1 MIEAKGLTKHFGEQ
15 TVLREVDVRIDDGE
29 FVAIMGPS
37 GSGKSTL
44 LYLLSGID
52 TPDEGTVEL
61 LGHELGTM
69 SQRAL
74 ANLRL
79 QRLGFVFQQPRLL
92 STLSLLDNVMFPGM
106 VAGKRNRDEV
116 LARARTLL
124 AGADVAQLE
133 DRDVTQASGGQ
144 LQRVAICRAL
154 IGEPDVLFC
163 DEPTGALNSAN
174 AMRVMQLI
182 AREAKAGTTVVMVTH
197 DAAVAA
203 FADRVLMLADGAIVG
218 DRRLTGNTDS
228 RQTELLQWLQEAHI

>member
-1 MIEAKGLTKHFGEQ
+1 MIEAKGLTKRFGEQ
-15 TVLREVDVRIDDGE
+15 TVLRGVDVRIGDGE

-106 VAGKRNRDEV
+106 VAGKESRDEV

-228 RQTELLQWLQEAHI
+228 RHTELLQWLQEAHI

>member
-1 MIEAKGLTKHFGEQ
+1 MIEAKGLTKRFGEQ

-79 QRLGFVFQQPRLL
+79 QQLGFVFQQPRLL

-228 RQTELLQWLQEAHI
+228 RHTELLQWLQEAHI

>member
-1 MIEAKGLTKHFGEQ
+1 MIEAKGLTKRFGEQ
-15 TVLREVDVRIDDGE
+15 TVLRGVDVRIDDGE

-74 ANLRL
+74 AALRL
-79 QRLGFVFQQPRLL
+79 RQLGFVFQQPRLL

-116 LARARTLL
+116 LARARMLL

-182 AREAKAGTTVVMVTH
+182 AREAKAGTTVVMGTP
-197 DAAVAA
+197 DAAVGQHESPVR
-203 FADRVLMLADGAIVG
+203 DGGDGAIVG
-218 DRRLTGNTDS
+218 DRRLTGNADG
-228 RQTELLQWLQEAHI
+228 RRTELLQWLQESHV

>member
-1 MIEAKGLTKHFGEQ
+1 MIEAKGLTKRFGEQ

-92 STLSLLDNVMFPGM
+92 STLNVLDNVMFPGM

-228 RQTELLQWLQEAHI
+228 RHTELLQWLQAAHI

>member
-1 MIEAKGLTKHFGEQ
+1 MIKAKGLTKRFGEQ

-79 QRLGFVFQQPRLL
+79 QQLGFVFQQPRLL
-92 STLSLLDNVMFPGM
+92 STLNVLDNVMFPGM
-106 VAGKRNRDEV
+106 LAGKRNRDEV

-228 RQTELLQWLQEAHI
+228 RHAELLHWLQEAHV

>member
-1 MIEAKGLTKHFGEQ
+1 MIEAKGLTKRFGEQ
-15 TVLREVDVRIDDGE
+15 TVLRGVDVRIDDGE

-74 ANLRL
+74 AALRL
-79 QRLGFVFQQPRLL
+79 RQLGFVFQQPRLL

-116 LARARTLL
+116 LARARMLL

-218 DRRLTGNTDS
+218 DRRLTGNADG
-228 RQTELLQWLQEAHI
+228 RRTELLQWLQESHV

>member
-1 MIEAKGLTKHFGEQ
+1 MIEAKGLTKRFGEQ
-15 TVLREVDVRIDDGE
+15 TVLRGVDVRIDDGE

-69 SQRAL
+69 SQREL

-92 STLSLLDNVMFPGM
+92 STLNVLDNVMFPGM

-116 LARARTLL
+116 LAQARTLL

-228 RQTELLQWLQEAHI
+228 RHTELLQWLQEAHI

>member
-1 MIEAKGLTKHFGEQ
+1 MIKAKGLTKRFGEQ

-79 QRLGFVFQQPRLL
+79 QQLGFVFQQPRLL
-92 STLSLLDNVMFPGM
+92 STLNVLDNVMFPGM
-106 VAGKRNRDEV
+106 LAGKRNRDEV

-182 AREAKAGTTVVMVTH
+182 AREAKTGTTVVMVTH

-228 RQTELLQWLQEAHI
+228 RHTEILQWLQEAHV

>member
-1 MIEAKGLTKHFGEQ
+1 MIKAKGLTKRFGEQ

-79 QRLGFVFQQPRLL
+79 QQLGFVFQQPRLL

-106 VAGKRNRDEV
+106 VAGKGNRDEV
-116 LARARTLL
+116 LTRARTLL

-203 FADRVLMLADGAIVG
+203 FADRVLMLTDGAIVG

-228 RQTELLQWLQEAHI
+228 RHTELLQWLQAAHI

>member
-1 MIEAKGLTKHFGEQ
+1 MIEAKGLTKRFGEQ
-15 TVLREVDVRIDDGE
+15 TVLRGVDVRIDDGE

-79 QRLGFVFQQPRLL
+79 QQLGFVFQQPRLL
-92 STLSLLDNVMFPGM
+92 GTLNVLDNVMFPGM
-106 VAGKRNRDEV
+106 VAGKGNRDEV

-228 RQTELLQWLQEAHI
+228 RHTELLQWLQEAHI

>member
-1 MIEAKGLTKHFGEQ
+1 MIEAKGLTKRFGEQ
-15 TVLREVDVRIDDGE
+15 TVLRGVDVRIDDGE

-61 LGHELGTM
+61 LGYELGTM

-79 QRLGFVFQQPRLL
+79 QQLGFVFQQPRLL
-92 STLSLLDNVMFPGM
+92 STMSLLDNVMFPGM

-228 RQTELLQWLQEAHI
+228 RHTELLQWLQEAHI

>member
-1 MIEAKGLTKHFGEQ
+1 MIKAKGLTKRFGEQ
-15 TVLREVDVRIDDGE
+15 TVLREVDVRIDDSE

-52 TPDEGTVEL
+52 TPDEGTIEL

-79 QRLGFVFQQPRLL
+79 QQLGFVFQQPRLL
-92 STLSLLDNVMFPGM
+92 STLSLLDIVMFPGM

-228 RQTELLQWLQEAHI
+228 RHTELLHWLQEAHV

>member
-228 RQTELLQWLQEAHI
+228 RHTELLQWLQEAHI

>member
-1 MIEAKGLTKHFGEQ
+1 MIEAKGLTKRFGAQ

-61 LGHELGTM
+61 LGYGLGTM

-79 QRLGFVFQQPRLL
+79 HQLGFVFQQPRLL
-92 STLSLLDNVMFPGM
+92 STLNVLDNVMFPGM
-106 VAGKRNRDEV
+106 VAGKGNRDEV
-116 LARARTLL
+116 LTRARTLL

-182 AREAKAGTTVVMVTH
+182 VREAKAGTTVVMVTH

-218 DRRLTGNTDS
+218 DRRLTGDTDS
-228 RQTELLQWLQEAHI
+228 RHTELLQWLQAAHI

>member
-1 MIEAKGLTKHFGEQ
+1 MIEAKGLTKRFGAQ

-69 SQRAL
+69 SQRVL

-79 QRLGFVFQQPRLL
+79 QQLGFVFQQPRLL
-92 STLSLLDNVMFPGM
+92 STLNVLDNVMFPGM

-228 RQTELLQWLQEAHI
+228 RHTELLQWLQAAHV

>member
-1 MIEAKGLTKHFGEQ
+1 MIEAKGLTKRFGEQ
-15 TVLREVDVRIDDGE
+15 TVLREVDVHIDDGE

-74 ANLRL
+74 ADLRL
-79 QRLGFVFQQPRLL
+79 RRLGFVFQQPRLL
-92 STLSLLDNVMFPGM
+92 STLSLLDNVMFPGI

-228 RQTELLQWLQEAHI
+228 RHTELLQWLQAAHI

>member
-1 MIEAKGLTKHFGEQ
+1 MIKAKGLTKRFGEQ

-44 LYLLSGID
+44 LYLLTGID

-182 AREAKAGTTVVMVTH
+182 AREATAGTTVVMVTH

-218 DRRLTGNTDS
+218 DGRLTGNTDS
-228 RQTELLQWLQEAHI
+228 RHTELLHWLQEAHV

>member
-1 MIEAKGLTKHFGEQ
+1 MIEAKGLTKRFGEQ

-44 LYLLSGID
+44 LYFLSGID

-79 QRLGFVFQQPRLL
+79 QQLGFVFQQPRLL

-133 DRDVTQASGGQ
+133 DRDVTQTSGGQ

-228 RQTELLQWLQEAHI
+228 RHTELLQWLQEAHI

>member
-1 MIEAKGLTKHFGEQ
+1 MIEATGLTKRFGEQ
-15 TVLREVDVRIDDGE
+15 TVLRDVDVRIDDGE

-52 TPDEGTVEL
+52 TPDDGTVEL

-74 ANLRL
+74 ADLRL
-79 QRLGFVFQQPRLL
+79 RRLGFVFQQPRLL

-124 AGADVAQLE
+124 ASADVAQLE

-182 AREAKAGTTVVMVTH
+182 AREAKTGTTVVMVTH

-203 FADRVLMLADGAIVG
+203 FADRVLMLADGIIVG
-218 DRRLTGNTDS
+218 DRRLTGSTES
-228 RQTELLQWLQEAHI
+228 RHAELLQWLQAAHV

>member
-1 MIEAKGLTKHFGEQ
+1 MIEAKGLTKRFGEQ

-61 LGHELGTM
+61 LGYELGTM
-69 SQRAL
+69 PQREL

-79 QRLGFVFQQPRLL
+79 QQLGFVFQQPRLL
-92 STLSLLDNVMFPGM
+92 STMSLLDNVMFPGM
-106 VAGKRNRDEV
+106 LAGKRNRDEV
-116 LARARTLL
+116 LTRARTLL

-228 RQTELLQWLQEAHI
+228 RHTELLQWLQEAHI

>member
-1 MIEAKGLTKHFGEQ
+1 MIKAKGLTKRFGEQ
-15 TVLREVDVRIDDGE
+15 TVLREVDVRIDDSE

-52 TPDEGTVEL
+52 TPDEGTIEL

-79 QRLGFVFQQPRLL
+79 QQLGFVFQQPRLL
-92 STLSLLDNVMFPGM
+92 STLSLLDIVMFPGM

-228 RQTELLQWLQEAHI
+228 RHTEILQWLQEAHI

>member
-1 MIEAKGLTKHFGEQ
+1 MIEAKGLTKRFGEQ
-15 TVLREVDVRIDDGE
+15 TVLRGVDVRIDDGE
-29 FVAIMGPS
+29 FLAIMGPS

-74 ANLRL
+74 ADLRL

-106 VAGKRNRDEV
+106 AAGKESRDEV

-203 FADRVLMLADGAIVG
+203 FADRVLMLADGAIVR

-228 RQTELLQWLQEAHI
+228 RHTELLQWLQAAHI

>member
-1 MIEAKGLTKHFGEQ
+1 MIEAKGLTKRFGEQ
-15 TVLREVDVRIDDGE
+15 TVLRGVDVRIGDGE

-69 SQRAL
+69 SQREL

-163 DEPTGALNSAN
+163 DEPTGALNSTN

-228 RQTELLQWLQEAHI
+228 RHTELLQWPQEAHI

>member
-1 MIEAKGLTKHFGEQ
+1 MIKAKGLTKRFGEQ

-79 QRLGFVFQQPRLL
+79 QQLGFVFQQPRLL
-92 STLSLLDNVMFPGM
+92 STLNVLDNVMFPGM
-106 VAGKRNRDEV
+106 LAGKRNRDEV

-228 RQTELLQWLQEAHI
+228 RHTELLHWLQEAHV

>member
-1 MIEAKGLTKHFGEQ
+1 MIEAKGLTKRFGEQ

-79 QRLGFVFQQPRLL
+79 QQLGFVFQQPRLL

-228 RQTELLQWLQEAHI
+228 RHTELLQWLQEAHV

>member
-1 MIEAKGLTKHFGEQ
+1 MIEAKGLTKRFGEQ
-15 TVLREVDVRIDDGE
+15 TVLREVDVRIGDGE

-79 QRLGFVFQQPRLL
+79 QQLGFVFQQPRLL

-228 RQTELLQWLQEAHI
+228 RHTELLQWLQEAHI